1 MGNEVENIFTHP
13 RLPPTVPWGSICI
26 ACRKLSLPFSKQ
38 GSHIVPV
45 PTFNYRI
52 PTRPPFLQTRV
63 PKLMETLWTGAGWL
77 PGWLPIKRLHRRDN
91 IGRRILF
98 GDICSKLN
106 LLNIVR
112 EIGFRRTWPTFHPT
126 PHPSCYI
133 LVSTASSTNS
143 SSTTAPWG
151 CAWLWRW
158 VADTP
163 THEYTS
169 TRVHEAFPHVLRWFL
184 ELFNW

>member
-1 MGNEVENIFTHP
+1 MQKALHP
-13 RLPPTVPWGSICI
+13 LI
-26 ACRKLSLPFSKQ
+26 SLF
-38 GSHIVPV
+38 
-45 PTFNYRI
+45 
-52 PTRPPFLQTRV
+52 QTRLAYC
-63 PKLMETLWTGAGWL
+63 PCTDLQLESRHDFYSSRREFLNWWKLWGLGAGWL

-126 PHPSCYI
+126 QHPSCYI

-169 TRVHEAFPHVLRWFL
+169 PWSIPACATMISGTFQLVNSVDPSV
-184 ELFNW
+184 